1 MAKPLAKKLERALK
15 AAILG
20 GVARLLPRRVLA
32 PPDWTSRPWRVLY
45 LRYDRIGDMI
55 MSTALIRAVAKSHP
69 TIRLDVLASPSNAAV
84 LHGNPHVRDVLVFN
98 RRSKT
103 GLPGVWRELRRRRYD
118 VVIDGGV
125 TAPSVT
131 TMLLMVAARAP
142 YRIGLSG
149 RANDAVYTLPVPAG
163 AANASFLTESA
174 RTAQPFGVPLEGTDW
189 HAELFLADDERQ
201 RAEARWN
208 AGPGSLRL
216 LLNVSAFT
224 ADRRWPLDRS
234 AALVAHLRSTVPD
247 ARILVTGDPGD
258 WEAVRSVAGDH
269 AEPVNVSPVRE
280 VFALVGAADAL
291 VTPDTSLSHAAAAL
305 GTPFAVLFR
314 GDWLNHQPLADN
326 LVSIVSDGS
335 TLAELPLERAKDA
348 MGQLLVLAR
357 AARARRLAGAGAP
370 QGRPA

>member
-1 MAKPLAKKLERALK
+1 MAHPLAKKLERALK

-32 PPDWTSRPWRVLY
+32 VPDWRARPWRVLY

-55 MSTALIRAVAKSHP
+55 MSTALIRAVARSHP
-69 TIRLDVLASPSNAAV
+69 TIELDVLASPSNAPV
-84 LHGNPHVRDVLVFN
+84 LIDNPHVRSVLVFN

-103 GLPGVWRELRRRRYD
+103 GLFRVWNELRRRRYD

-131 TMLLMVAARAP
+131 TMLLMVAAGAP

-149 RANDAVYTLPVPAG
+149 RTNDAIYTLPVPAG
-163 AANASFLTESA
+163 APDASFLVESL
-174 RTAQPFGVPLEGTDW
+174 RTAQPFGVTLEGADR
-189 HAELFLADDERQ
+189 HPDLFITADERQ
-201 RAEARWN
+201 RAEARW
-208 AGPGSLRL
+208 GGEPGSLRL
-216 LLNVSAFT
+216 LVNVSAFT
-224 ADRRWPLDRS
+224 ADRRWPHDRS
-234 AALVAHLRSTVPD
+234 AVLVAWLRRAEPD

-258 WEAVRSVAGDH
+258 WAAVQRVAAGH

-305 GTPFAVLFR
+305 GTPFAVFFR
-314 GDWLNHQPLADN
+314 ADWLNHKPESAN
-326 LVSIVSDGS
+326 LVPVVSDGS
-335 TLAELPLERAKDA
+335 TLSELPLERAIQA
-348 MGQLLVLAR
+348 MDPLLAHAR
-357 AARARRLAGAGAP
+357 AARGRRLAAAGRSGPAP
-370 QGRPA
+370 V